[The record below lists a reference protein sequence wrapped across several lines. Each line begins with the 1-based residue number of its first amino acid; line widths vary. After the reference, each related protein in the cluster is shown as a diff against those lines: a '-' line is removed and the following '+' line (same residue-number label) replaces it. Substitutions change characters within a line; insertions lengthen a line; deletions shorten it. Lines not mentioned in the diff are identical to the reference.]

1 MRTVIAL
8 KRNGERPTQSE
19 VDNWD
24 QIKTER
30 AYQEYRS
37 KRKEK
42 PWLKT
47 VRQSVPAS
55 PYYRELCR
63 YVGVPCKKPEDFEE
77 VEPEKEVELIEFPE
91 IKNDKS
97 KVWTYNGQEFTTNQL
112 AKKVGVD
119 RKVITQRIRKGWTI
133 RHILKH
139 GGVIS

>member
-8 KRNGERPTQSE
+8 KRNGEKIAQSE
-19 VDNWD
+19 LDNWD
-24 QIKTER
+24 QMKTER

-55 PYYRELCR
+55 PAYRDLCR
-63 YVGVPCKKPEDFEE
+63 YAGVPLKEPQDFEE
-77 VEPEKEVELIEFPE
+77 VEIEEVELIEFPTIE
-91 IKNDKS
+91 RDKS

>member
-8 KRNGERPTQSE
+8 KRKGEKIAQSE
-19 VDNWD
+19 LDNWD
-24 QIKTER
+24 QMKTEK

-37 KRKEK
+37 KRKDK

-55 PYYRELCR
+55 PAYRDLCR
-63 YVGVPCKKPEDFEE
+63 YVGVPVKEPHEFEGIE
-77 VEPEKEVELIEFPE
+77 TEETVELIEFPTIE
-91 IKNDKS
+91 RDKS
-97 KVWTYNGQEFTTNQL
+97 KVWSYNGQEFTTNQL

-119 RKVITQRIRKGWTI
+119 RKVITQRLRKGWTI

-139 GGVIS
+139 GGVIR

>member
-8 KRNGERPTQSE
+8 KRNGEKIAQSE
-19 VDNWD
+19 MDKYD
-24 QIKTER
+24 KYYTEK
-30 AYQEYRS
+30 AYQEYKS

-47 VRQSVPAS
+47 VPQSMPAS
-55 PYYRELCR
+55 PAYRDLCR
-63 YVGVPCKKPEDFEE
+63 YVGVPVKEPHEFEDIEIEE
-77 VEPEKEVELIEFPE
+77 AVEFIEFPTIE
-91 IKNDKS
+91 RDKS
-97 KVWTYNGQEFTTNQL
+97 KVWSYNGQEFTTNQL

>member
-8 KRNGERPTQSE
+8 KRNGEKIAQ
-19 VDNWD
+19 
-24 QIKTER
+24 TEMDKYDKYHTEK

-37 KRKEK
+37 KRKTK

-47 VRQSVPAS
+47 VPQSAPAS
-55 PYYRELCR
+55 RAYRDLCR
-63 YVGVPCKKPEDFEE
+63 YVGVPVKEPQDFEE
-77 VEPEKEVELIEFPE
+77 IEEKVELIEFPTIE
-91 IKNDKS
+91 RDKS
-97 KVWTYNGQEFTTNQL
+97 KVWSYNGQEFTTNQL

-119 RKVITQRIRKGWTI
+119 RKVITQRLRKGWTI